1 MNVKAGRYTAYR
13 AYSRLTQGKWA
24 AACGLWR
31 DASASILAIEAIEV
45 ETFALVRVA
54 TAFLA
59 G

>member
-1 MNVKAGRYTAYR
+1 MNVKAGRYTAYT
-13 AYSRLTQGKWA
+13 RLTQGKWA

-31 DASASILAIEAIEV
+31 DASACMLAIEAMEV
-45 ETFALVRVA
+45 KTFALVPVS